1 LPRRL
6 SSAIVL
12 LASKE
17 GVFGEPSG
25 VAGLAGLMRLLDDGT
40 IDSKDKVLVPITGS
54 GMKDLSMLENEAKAV
69 PAIEPLPGTLERLLG

>member
-1 LPRRL
+1 
-6 SSAIVL
+6 
-12 LASKE
+12 
-17 GVFGEPSG
+17 
-25 VAGLAGLMRLLDDGT
+25 MRLLDDGT